1 MNEKPLRTTL
11 VVQWQGNKKA
21 KRDGSKARRKET
33 KDGKI
38 SSKGIGIWL
47 ILMVIMQFCLGI
59 LGIANI
65 KEYDKKV
72 RFMFKNSIFEK
83 ATHHLRSENTHIH

>member
-1 MNEKPLRTTL
+1 MHEKPLRTTV

-38 SSKGIGIWL
+38 SSKGIGI
-47 ILMVIMQFCLGI
+47 
-59 LGIANI
+59 
-65 KEYDKKV
+65 
-72 RFMFKNSIFEK
+72 
-83 ATHHLRSENTHIH
+83 